1 SGLMIAQYTQASM
14 VSENK
19 RLAVPA
25 SVDSIPSS
33 AMQEDHVSMGWNAA
47 RKLRLAIDNF
57 RRILSIE
64 ILAATRAI
72 DFRAPLAA
80 SPALMRVHAEIRR
93 AVAAPGPDNVLADE
107 MQMVDDI
114 VKSGALRRAAEAVT
128 SRLN

>member
-1 SGLMIAQYTQASM
+1 

-47 RKLRLAIDNF
+47 RKLRLAIDNL

-80 SPALMRVHAEIRR
+80 SPALMRVHAEIRK

-114 VKSGALRRAAEAVT
+114 VKSDAIRRAAEAVT
-128 SRLN
+128 GRLN